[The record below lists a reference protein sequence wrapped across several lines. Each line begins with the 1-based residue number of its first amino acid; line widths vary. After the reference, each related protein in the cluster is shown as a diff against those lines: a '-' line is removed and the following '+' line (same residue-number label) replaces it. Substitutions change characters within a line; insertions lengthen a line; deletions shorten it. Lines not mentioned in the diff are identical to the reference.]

1 MGCGHG
7 RLTHPAPVGSAWR
20 APVHAC
26 TLLRG
31 LSGIFVRVFLLAV
44 KREETQLAKSS
55 IVGLRPF
62 QQRAQRPV
70 CLPGPADR
78 EPTRAV
84 AVTKSPMAG
93 RAQSSPLL
101 LGDTWTGPLIRAFF
115 VFTWGLILCMS
126 LMFSNFFVTFL
137 FKSNV
142 TNGIFCDP
150 RGPMNE
156 PEFRAHVL
164 DVCNLLPTLHVN
176 PLPKRMPQGIKTNC
190 LPTQSVPD

>member
-1 MGCGHG
+1 MGADTSHGASHCSSGGSVGCGHS

-31 LSGIFVRVFLLAV
+31 LSGIFVREVSLLTV
-44 KREETQLAKSS
+44 KRGETQIAKSF

-70 CLPGPADR
+70 CLPGPEDR

-84 AVTKSPMAG
+84 AVTKSQMAG
-93 RAQSSPLL
+93 RAQPSPLL
-101 LGDTWTGPLIRAFF
+101 PGDTWTGPLTWAFS
-115 VFTWGLILCMS
+115 VLTWGLILCMS

-142 TNGIFCDP
+142 TWHF
-150 RGPMNE
+150 
-156 PEFRAHVL
+156 L
-164 DVCNLLPTLHVN
+164 
-176 PLPKRMPQGIKTNC
+176 
-190 LPTQSVPD
+190 